1 MRQCFLVS
9 TLVGLLSTLLLTS
22 SLVAA
27 EEPATH
33 FLDSYV
39 IVRPG
44 ILDLGTLTV
53 DAYTEVLEANVL
65 DDGSHPSFLGW
76 SIDGNRHTAHFRF
89 IEKDV
94 ELVFVHQRADEA
106 RQSLSLLEPIDIEG
120 RRVDAYTFSLLF
132 F

>member
-1 MRQCFLVS
+1 MRSFVLVS
-9 TLVGLLSTLLLTS
+9 TFVGLLSTLLLTS
-22 SLVAA
+22 SVAAA
-27 EEPATH
+27 EEPASD

-53 DAYTEVLEANVL
+53 GTYTEVLEANVL
-65 DDGSHPSFLGW
+65 DDGSRPSFLGW

-94 ELVFVHQRADEA
+94 ELVFVHQQADEA
-106 RQSLSLLEPIDIEG
+106 RQTLSLLQPIDIEG
-120 RRVDAYTFSLLF
+120 QRVDAYTFSLLF